1 MMEETGR
8 RVEAWCT
15 CPEAVDKYAIKTW
28 KHLMC
33 LWKGQATGRRCQ
45 GVCVCVFIVPIC
57 FNSALPPSLLLLSP
71 VLISLLWAA
80 MYFHEPGWDLSK
92 TDRRACWL
100 SASLYCLRAPV
111 DIKRLRQLKKIKSTL
126 DWWSQIELDGRKNK
140 RHERSRGRLIDYW

>member
-80 MYFHEPGWDLSK
+80 MYFHEPGWDLSES
-92 TDRRACWL
+92 DRRACWL
-100 SASLYCLRAPV
+100 SAALYCLRAPA
-111 DIKRLRQLKKIKSTL
+111 DTKRLRQLKKIKSTL
-126 DWWSQIELDGRKNK
+126 DWSADDLRRSWMDGKTK
-140 RHERSRGRLIDYW
+140 DMSEAEGGW